1 MSNMISQS
9 MLPEFDQE
17 MLNTRRVLERVPE
30 LKQAYRPHPKSMTLG
45 RLAGHIAEMP
55 VWGAMTLAHDHFDM
69 RPGGVSSYQSYE
81 LTSTVDAVQFFDENA
96 RQARELLVA
105 ATDETMMRT
114 WTLLDNGNAILALP
128 KIAVMRGFVMNHMIH
143 HRGQLIVYLRL
154 NDVPVPGLYGPSA
167 DEQ

>member
-9 MLPEFDQE
+9 MLPEFDME
-17 MLNTRRVLERVPE
+17 MTSTRRVLERVPE
-30 LKQAYRPHPKSMTLG
+30 RAQAFRPHMKSMTLG
-45 RLAGHIAEMP
+45 RLAGHVAEMP
-55 VWGAMTLAHDHFDM
+55 VWAVATLAQDHFDM
-69 RPGGVSSYQSYE
+69 RPGGVSAYQSYE
-81 LTSTVDAVQFFDENA
+81 LKSTAEAVEFFDENM

-114 WTLLDNGNAILALP
+114 WTLLDNGKTILAMP